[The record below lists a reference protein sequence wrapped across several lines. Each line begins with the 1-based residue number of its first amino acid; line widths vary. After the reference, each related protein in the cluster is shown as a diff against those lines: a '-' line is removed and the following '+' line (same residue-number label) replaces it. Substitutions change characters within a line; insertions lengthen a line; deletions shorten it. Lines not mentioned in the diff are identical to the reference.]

1 MSVIPCE
8 QNSDLRAQIERF
20 AEVLKPEAHRLG
32 DHGLDE
38 RDFYNSGL
46 FRGAVERVRG
56 QFSATMRAKREFVQ
70 HVLNH
75 MEDEGFIAGWD
86 LTEDSS
92 RNDYAVRLPSGR
104 RAVIDLKGCLDGNNT
119 NIFERPADADEFVIW
134 SICTNLGADPRRNA
148 WSGIHTRLS
157 AEVISRNQ
165 RVDGLIVWDMV
176 CGTIGRPCPKVAG
189 EDGSRLTD
197 IGPFRVPP
205 ACIYLFP
212 STVPSLAS
220 LGTEVRFML
229 FSQVGIQFYGQSLT
243 TQPARLQQDKGLVD
257 AFVHGAMEAIRFS
270 MTNFDEA
277 VDIFLK
283 ANSEVAMSSTGK
295 EYARIGLGLT
305 NLTNLVPEVKEHGF
319 GWAGPAKVSTM
330 ADLVIKYAAGAGAE
344 KPDVATLFTN
354 DFVGKLK
361 LSAADLAA
369 AEKSAAPYRKYIGA

>member
-20 AEVLKPEAHRLG
+20 AEVLKTEAHRLG

-86 LTEDSS
+86 LTGDAS
-92 RNDYAVRLPSGR
+92 RNDYLVRLPSGR
-104 RAVIDLKGCLDGNNT
+104 TAVIDLKGCLDGNNT
-119 NIFERPADADEFVIW
+119 NIFERPANADEFVIW

-157 AEVISRNQ
+157 AEMISRNQ
-165 RVDGLIVWDMV
+165 RVDGLIVWEMV
-176 CGTIGRPCPKVAG
+176 CGTIGRPCPKVADD
-189 EDGSRLTD
+189 DGSRLTD

-212 STVPSLAS
+212 DAVPSSATPAALA
-220 LGTEVRFML
+220 
-229 FSQVGIQFYGQSLT
+229 
-243 TQPARLQQDKGLVD
+243 QP
-257 AFVHGAMEAIRFS
+257 I
-270 MTNFDEA
+270 EA
-277 VDIFLK
+277 VELLSAFHRCFKGRETELNQVDFELLQ
-283 ANSEVAMSSTGK
+283 SGSDLMRRT
-295 EYARIGLGLT
+295 RIRR
-305 NLTNLVPEVKEHGF
+305 
-319 GWAGPAKVSTM
+319 AGIIQKVSDM
-330 ADLVIKYAAGAGAE
+330 APIRRV
-344 KPDVATLFTN
+344 
-354 DFVGKLK
+354 
-361 LSAADLAA
+361 
-369 AEKSAAPYRKYIGA
+369 